1 MYRIDGSVKVYA
13 DTGDLV
19 PGASEHE
26 AKAWFSAG
34 CRSTHRRR
42 AALDLLV
49 PAQPALWLQSV
60 AWAALLGTFTTLA
73 GFVVGIVRRCYPRHY
88 RMRSGPSHS
97 PYVGLMKRHHYAGLI
112 LWSRD
117 DDAGLQR
124 GDVARHAVHVN
135 A

>member
-1 MYRIDGSVKVYA
+1 VLHWTYS
-13 DTGDLV
+13 
-19 PGASEHE
+19 
-26 AKAWFSAG
+26 F
-34 CRSTHRRR
+34 RRN
-42 AALDLLV
+42 
-49 PAQPALWLQSV
+49 QALWLQSV